1 MAIDIKEFEEI
12 GQTRG
17 GKTSP
22 TFALGRQGYINVNN
36 NYIEANKDFEEANSL
51 IMKAKKEEDKIII
64 LLKYFKNEDGT
75 FKIGKLKKD
84 DGKIIRK
91 SFSIRGVF
99 NQFNLSYKKFAQ
111 EGVVKLTPKKE
122 IIGND
127 NYYVIEIPLM

>member
-91 SFSIRGVF
+91 SFSIGGVF
-99 NQFNLSYKKFAQ
+99 NQFKLSYKKFAQ
-111 EGVVKLTPKKE
+111 EGVVKLTPK
-122 IIGND
+122 
-127 NYYVIEIPLM
+127 